1 MGDGSKKNWT
11 IVNDIRDKEFC
22 GTEFLNPK
30 FSVGEKEKKS
40 VFSVMNEILIKGKKE
55 FAKAME
61 TKGQSA
67 KRDKKSTKV
76 RDSMI

>member
-22 GTEFLNPK
+22 GTEFLNP
-30 FSVGEKEKKS
+30 SIGEKEKKS
-40 VFSVMNEILIKGKKE
+40 VFSVMNEILIKGKNE

-67 KRDKKSTKV
+67 KRDKKNTKV
-76 RDSMI
+76 RDSMT